1 MLSANSL
8 RSGFT
13 LPGTVVVVIGGAGLL
28 GRSFAYAIAA
38 AGGKPV
44 IADID
49 LCRAKNVAKDLNLKL
64 GRAIVSAS
72 SIDITSKASIQNVIA
87 TATTANNGIDAVV
100 NCAYPKN
107 PRYGRQFQ
115 DVEFA
120 DFCAHVNLHLG
131 GFFLVAQQFA
141 AYFKS
146 RGAGNIVNIS
156 SIYGVVAPRF
166 EIYETSEMTM
176 PVEYAAVK
184 SAIIHLNKYLT
195 KYFQGSGIRFNCIS
209 PGGIYQDQPEE
220 FVRRY
225 KEFAHQKGLLST
237 DDLSGALLFLL
248 SEYSRFITGQNII
261 VDDGWTV

>member
-1 MLSANSL
+1 MLSASNSK
-8 RSGFT
+8 SGLT

-28 GRSFAYAIAA
+28 GQSFTYAIAA
-38 AGGKPV
+38 AGGTPV

-49 LCRAKNVAKDLNLKL
+49 LARAKIAAQELNLKL
-64 GRAIVSAS
+64 GQEIVSAL
-72 SIDITSKASIQNVIA
+72 SIDMTSKASIQNVIA
-87 TATTANNGIDAVV
+87 TAATANNGIDAVV

-107 PRYGRQFQ
+107 PRYGRPFQ
-115 DVEFA
+115 DVEFE
-120 DFCAHVNLHLG
+120 DFCAHLNLHLG
-131 GFFLVAQQFA
+131 GFFLVAQQFT
-141 AYFKS
+141 AYFKH

-166 EIYETSEMTM
+166 EIYETSGMTM

-184 SAIIHLNKYLT
+184 SALIHLNKYLT
-195 KYFQGSGIRFNCIS
+195 RYFHGSGVRFNCIS

-225 KEFAHQKGLLST
+225 NAFAHQKGLLST

-248 SEYSRFITGQNII
+248 SEHSKFITGQNII
-261 VDDGWTV
+261 VDDGWTS